1 MKPTH
6 IAFAYTRDAMV
17 HSSSVRNDVPYV
29 LRTLLYVSP
38 VAGWGG
44 NGRFPDNHFPGQTF
58 PGQFV

>member
-38 VAGWGG
+38 VAG
-44 NGRFPDNHFPGQTF
+44 
-58 PGQFV
+58 